1 MANESS
7 ATVFEYDGLTG
18 QTVHRQETQEEIEQ
32 KALAV
37 NELREAELT
46 TEAKKTARET
56 ALAKLAAL
64 GLTEEEIAA
73 L

>member
-18 QTVHRQETQEEIEQ
+18 ETVQRQETQEEITQ
-32 KALAV
+32 KEIAK
-37 NELREAELT
+37 NEAQSIQDEK
-46 TEAKKTARET
+46 EAKELARNS
-56 ALAKLAAL
+56 ALAKLNAL